1 MAQTDRLDIPDMH
14 GMIYSNAAA
23 IRLFF
28 DNKSIVGIVENMIT
42 LWTNCQF
49 DIVQKKTKSE
59 ASVNDNFCKYKRPLH
74 DIALACFWMWDNLTQ
89 KEVAQLIHEKLIS
102 FIEDGSRSLK
112 REQYYRM
119 NKDIKR
125 VNMHSLNNMEFP
137 EIIEKIHLE
146 HIA

>member
-1 MAQTDRLDIPDMH
+1 MAQIDRLDIPDMH
-14 GMIYSNAAA
+14 GMLNSNAAA
-23 IRLFF
+23 TRLFF
-28 DNKSIVGIVENMIT
+28 DNKTIVSIVENMIM

-49 DIVQKKTKSE
+49 DIVQKKTK
-59 ASVNDNFCKYKRPLH
+59 ADAAANDNFWKYKKPLH
-74 DIALACFWMWDNLTQ
+74 DIAVACFWMWDSLTQ
-89 KEVAQLIHEKLIS
+89 KEVAQLIHEKLIT
-102 FIEDGSRSLK
+102 FIEDSSRNQK

-119 NKDIKR
+119 NKDIKQ